1 MAKVAEGIA
10 RVASGIAMGRRQRS
24 ELAVEIKGLTRR
36 RRGEVRSM
44 LDNLR
49 ASRGRATREQAAEAK
64 KVAMVRHGEVC
75 SLLKGLKAARGKA
88 MREYQRDSIA
98 IIGKRRGD
106 MRTLLTRFGREMMVR
121 RQHRLDLSVEQREK
135 AAAFMR
141 DLTSG
146 VAALRDTFAKEGR
159 DRAAYISTDIL
170 PPMHWIAATRSPHGM
185 EATKA
190 PAQAI
195 GPRRTPPQS
204 KQNRLPRPTHRLLR
218 ILLPRNRRTRSPA
231 DAPSAICVNPARRDI
246 TEDIRNE
253 CCRACE
259 TLSSD
264 R

>member
-159 DRAAYISTDIL
+159 DRAAYIHGHL
-170 PPMHWIAATRSPHGM
+170 AAYALDRCNAVAAWHGSYQG
-185 EATKA
+185 AGPSHR
-190 PAQAI
+190 PA
-195 GPRRTPPQS
+195 
-204 KQNRLPRPTHRLLR
+204 
-218 ILLPRNRRTRSPA
+218 A
-231 DAPSAICVNPARRDI
+231 DAPAVQAEPPASAHASAAAHTAAAQSPDPKSGRRPFG
-246 TEDIRNE
+246 N
-253 CCRACE
+253 
-259 TLSSD
+259 LGQPSSKGHHGGHSK
-264 R
+264 